1 MSTVET
7 IKSGRTIAPILAL
20 TVAALALAGCNQPQ
34 APEPEPEEP
43 ETAVEAIVE
52 QPDEDGANTSI
63 LRTDMDARPIADPPL
78 EPLEMTVPFGDGGT
92 ALNDD
97 AKAVV
102 ASIIESEQ
110 FAKGGA
116 ITLRGH
122 TDSSGYDEANLRA
135 SKRRAQAVSK
145 VLQEAGANVDN
156 ITIIAMGEQN
166 PIAPNALPD
175 GEPDE
180 AGRAKNRRVEVVIA
194 PPPQEISEEA
204 EGETDLPAQ
213 EPVDAAGR

>member
-7 IKSGRTIAPILAL
+7 IKSGRMNAPLLAL

-34 APEPEPEEP
+34 APEPEPEEA
-43 ETAVEAIVE
+43 ETAVGSSIE

-63 LRTDMDARPIADPPL
+63 LRSDMDARPIDDPPL
-78 EPLEMTVPFGDGGT
+78 EPLEMTVPFGEGGT
-92 ALNDD
+92 ALNDN
-97 AKAVV
+97 AKAIV
-102 ASIIESEQ
+102 ASIIDSEQ

-135 SKRRAQAVSK
+135 SKRRAEAVSK
-145 VLQEAGANVDN
+145 LLEESGASIEK

-166 PIAPNALPD
+166 PIAPNGLPN

-180 AGRAKNRRVEVVIA
+180 AGRATNRRVEVIIA
-194 PPPQEISEEA
+194 PPPPEASEDA
-204 EGETDLPAQ
+204 VVETDLPAQ
-213 EPVDAAGR
+213 EPGDTAGR